1 MIQGTSF
8 NMPEI
13 RHIHIEHYRV
23 IDTFDWFPS
32 SGINCLIGPGDTG
45 KSTIL
50 DAIDKCL
57 TARRYIYFSDA
68 DFHNLDTQKPIII
81 EITIGALT
89 QEFLNFDKYGEF
101 LKGFDATKKQIVD
114 EPDDHLEPV
123 LTVQLFVDSDLE
135 AKWSFV
141 SNRSER
147 KIGWS
152 ERSRLSPLNLSSS
165 NQLHFKLQQGSILN
179 DLHEGAI
186 ETRPVFVDLTRQLG
200 ENFDKNCELDIDDML
215 DVVADSARSVGV
227 EIGEKAMFGLDPNV
241 VSLKDSNLCLKDSR
255 NIPLQN
261 LGTGSKRL
269 LIAAL
274 LKRCSGPHQILLV
287 DEVERGLE
295 PHRLVQFLEELGSK
309 TATTQVFITTHS
321 PVPIVE
327 LDCDR
332 LFVLQKKGEK
342 HYIHGIQPSLQG
354 IARRYPEAFLAKN
367 VICCEGAS
375 ECGLLRGVNSC
386 YFEINSQSSIHSHGT
401 VFINSDGGTNFIK
414 HADAFNQ
421 LGYKT
426 AIFRDNDVIN
436 KQCEHKNLQ
445 KEKELQSKGVDV
457 FTYSSACS
465 LETVISGTLIEED
478 WHKII
483 KYGKEK
489 IPGFESELRSHLD
502 IDGSFSHHN
511 KESCVRMLKLF
522 KKTPTLSHFEFLGK
536 NILGPALAQ
545 KRSGE
550 LMDILSTIFNQY

>member
-57 TARRYIYFSDA
+57 TAHRYIYFSDA

-89 QEFLNFDKYGEF
+89 QEFLHFDKYGEF

-123 LTVQLFVDSDLE
+123 LTIQLFVDSDLE

-147 KIGWS
+147 KIGWA

-179 DLHEGAI
+179 DLHEGTI

-227 EIGEKAMFGLDPNV
+227 EIGEKVMIGLDPNV

-287 DEVERGLE
+287 DEVEQGLE

-321 PVPIVE
+321 PVPIME
-327 LDCDR
+327 LDWDR
-332 LFVLQKKGEK
+332 LFILQKKGEK
-342 HYIHGIQPSLQG
+342 HHINGIQASLQG
-354 IARRYPEAFLAKN
+354 IARRYPQAFLAKN

-375 ECGLLRGVNSC
+375 EYGLLRGVNSY
-386 YFEINSQSSIHSHGT
+386 YFETNSRLSIHSRGT
-401 VFINSDGGTNFIK
+401 VFIDCRGGTNFIDY
-414 HADAFNQ
+414 AGVFNK

-426 AIFRDNDVIN
+426 SIFRDNDVIN
-436 KQCEHKNLQ
+436 KLRENKKLQ
-445 KEKELQSKGVDV
+445 KEQGLQHEGVEV
-457 FTYSSACS
+457 LTYSSEYCLESAIS
-465 LETVISGTLIEED
+465 ETVIEED
-478 WHKII
+478 WNTII
-483 KYGKEK
+483 EYGKQE
-489 IPGFESELRSHLD
+489 IPGFESALRSL
-502 IDGSFSHHN
+502 ID
-511 KESCVRMLKLF
+511 KESLSLYHKKEARVKVLELF
-522 KKTPTLSHFEFLGK
+522 KRTPTISHFEFLGRK
-536 NILGPALAQ
+536 ILGPALAQ
-545 KRSGE
+545 ERSGE
-550 LMDILSTIFNQY
+550 LMDILSTIFNQ